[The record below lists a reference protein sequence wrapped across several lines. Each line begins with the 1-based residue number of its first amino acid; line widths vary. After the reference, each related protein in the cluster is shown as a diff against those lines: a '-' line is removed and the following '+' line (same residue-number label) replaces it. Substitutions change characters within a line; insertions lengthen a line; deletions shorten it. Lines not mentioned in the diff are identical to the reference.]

1 MIRKLTL
8 KLLVVSAA
16 VALAS
21 GQTQIDLQHQA
32 RGIDFT
38 AATYT
43 KPLQL
48 GSSLPATCM
57 IGQAFMMT
65 GAAAGSNLYF
75 CLTANQWTLEG
86 GSGSSGV
93 ATGLTTLSSSTSG
106 PILTIGALCSGN
118 APCNVRFGSTVYAIA
133 SPATAALAGGTGTA
147 YIYVSSSGVLTVGH
161 NLTLTCTSVCTAV
174 SGVTA
179 FPNDSMPLAIWTANS
194 GTWTSGID
202 VRSVFGRDDIYV
214 STGLIS
220 AQSQGLSTLSVD
232 FSVVTRTI
240 ASGPASLG
248 TSSISSAACASLI
261 TLAAAG
267 VASTDAI
274 IWTPN
279 ASLKAVSGYAPS
291 TSGGLSISAY
301 PTSGNVNFDVCNW
314 SGSSITP
321 GAVTLNWRVVR

>member
-8 KLLVVSAA
+8 KLLVVSAV

-48 GSSLPATCM
+48 GPSLPATCA

-75 CLTANQWTLEG
+75 CLATNQWTLEG
-86 GSGSSGV
+86 GPGTGGV
-93 ATGLTTLSSSTSG
+93 ASGLNTLSSSTSG
-106 PILTIGALCSGN
+106 PILTIGALCSSS

-133 SPATAALAGGTGTA
+133 SPATASLAGGTGTA

-161 NLTLTCTSVCTAV
+161 NLTLTCTSVCTAA

-194 GTWTSGID
+194 GTWTSGTD
-202 VRSVFGRDDIYV
+202 VRSAFGRDDIYV
-214 STGLIS
+214 STGLLS
-220 AQSQGLSTLSVD
+220 VQSQGLSTLSVD
-232 FSVVTRTI
+232 FSVVTGTI
-240 ASGPASLG
+240 ANGTASLG
-248 TSSISSAACASLI
+248 TSPISAAACASVV
-261 TLAAAG
+261 TVAAAG
-267 VASTDAI
+267 VASSDAI
-274 IWTPN
+274 VWTPN
-279 ASLKAVSGYAPS
+279 ASLKAVNGYAPS
-291 TSGGLSISAY
+291 TSGGLGISAY

-314 SGSSITP
+314 SGGSITP